1 METMVA
7 LGVVKIEGTKLDNIN
22 NLRVHSAYRFGSYN
36 HRPRHHAYTRTTSW
50 TRPTNTTGQPSI
62 LGPRPQ
68 QPYASFVVAAS
79 TVPTHIETT
88 MHTMILN
95 PPDDN
100 WYMDMGVSS
109 HMNTS
114 PGSGHTI
121 IQNSHRP
128 FHIYKEMDL
137 KNERN
142 VVDVE
147 SSMDTLFAMVAVVT
161 CLTVYILIRFINDP
175 VTPEK
180 LKLERL
186 SGQES
191 TDVRGYEFPRCGK
204 KITTVKGTLIASENG
219 NGNGSESL

>member
-1 METMVA
+1 MVVIILEVLVLTLKGEVGAMVTQPMVVATMVA

-22 NLRVHSAYRFGSYN
+22 NLGVHSAYGFGSHN
-36 HRPRHHAYTRTTSW
+36 HGPRHHAHTRTTSW
-50 TRPTNTTGQPSI
+50 TRTTNTTGQPNI

-100 WYMDMGVSS
+100 C
-109 HMNTS
+109 
-114 PGSGHTI
+114 
-121 IQNSHRP
+121 
-128 FHIYKEMDL
+128 HIYKEMDL

-180 LKLERL
+180 LKLDRS

-191 TDVRGYEFPRCGK
+191 TEVRGYEFPSRGK
-204 KITTVKGTLIASENG
+204 KNTTVKGTLIASENG
-219 NGNGSESL
+219 NGNSSESLW